1 MNLVKINDV
10 VNKNLCIG
18 CGICT
23 NFSSTSKME
32 YNEEG
37 FLIVNNYI
45 HESKTIMEE
54 TVVKEVCPGIK
65 TYSNEN
71 KENYIWGNYKEIYL
85 GYSTNGEIRFRGSS
99 GGTIT
104 QSLVYLLEKNIVDYV
119 IHIEE
124 DKENVLGNKVIITND
139 INEIISNTGSKYCPA
154 SPLDEVLNK
163 LEIGLKYAFVGRPCD
178 IVALKNYENI
188 DSSIKEKIIY
198 KISFFCAGTPSIEG
212 TLKVLESFSLNKDEV
227 SKFRYRGNG
236 WPGFT
241 TAVNISG
248 EEFKMPYDDSWGKI
262 LNKCL
267 HPRCKVCPDGVGMS
281 ADLVFGD
288 GWDCDEKGYP
298 IFTEGSGKSLVV
310 VRNSNGEKLLNKLF
324 EDKKI
329 KIEFFPK
336 ESLKFVQ
343 PYQYERRTTLTF
355 RLIAMKLF
363 NRTIP
368 KYEEGLKK
376 ASKLQSNKKKIRTL
390 LGTIKRIINKRI

>member
-1 MNLVKINDV
+1 MKLVKINDV

-23 NFSSTSKME
+23 NFSSSSKME
-32 YNEEG
+32 HNEEG
-37 FLIVNNYI
+37 FLTVNNYT
-45 HESKTIMEE
+45 HESKIISEE
-54 TVVKEVCPGIK
+54 TLVKEVCPGVK

-71 KENYIWGNYKEIYL
+71 KENYIWGDYKDIYL
-85 GYSTNGEIRFRGSS
+85 GYSTNEEIRFRGSS

-104 QSLVYLLEKNIVDYV
+104 QTLVYLLEKNIVDYV

-124 DKENVLGNKVIITND
+124 DKENVLGNKVVITND
-139 INEIISNTGSKYCPA
+139 INQIVSNTGSKYCPA
-154 SPLDEVLNK
+154 SPLNEVLTK
-163 LEIGLKYAFVGRPCD
+163 LEKGLKYAFVGRPCD
-178 IVALKNYENI
+178 IVALRNYEKI
-188 DSSIKEKIIY
+188 DPSIKEKIIY

-212 TLKVLESFSLNKDEV
+212 TLKVLEKFSLNRDKV
-227 SKFRYRGNG
+227 SEFRYRGNG

-241 TAVNISG
+241 TAVNASG

-262 LNKCL
+262 LNKFL

-298 IFTEGSGKSLVV
+298 IFAEGSGKSLVV
-310 VRNSNGEKLLNKLF
+310 VRNNNGEELLNKLV

-329 KIEFFPK
+329 KTESFHK
-336 ESLKFVQ
+336 ESLKLIQ
-343 PYQYERRTTLTF
+343 PYQYERRTTLTS
-355 RLIAMKLF
+355 RLTAMNLF

-368 KYEEGLKK
+368 KYEDGIKK
-376 ASKLQSNKKKIRTL
+376 SSSYQSKKKRLKTF
-390 LGTIKRIINKRI
+390 LGTVKRIIKHRI